1 MIVRRGYL
9 IFFWLVLSGE
19 QQQKLEKLEV
29 INQVLAV
36 WSQLLHRLL
45 FGFLDQLLEIVI

>member
-1 MIVRRGYL
+1 M

-36 WSQLLHRLL
+36 WGQLLQGWLL
-45 FGFLDQLLEIVI
+45 GFQDVC